1 MQYNIFWRKKI
12 RNRPLPLD
20 WPGCHQHFL
29 KKLWCNFW
37 GVRGVARHNRPWAGG
52 FGPLQTKQSDVTLG
66 VQRDP
71 ESVRGRLGRAG
82 PAAKEGGKRTKLL
95 GRKGMMWD
103 SAELLRSLSLRC
115 ASTSERNNW
124 AARVSTEWVFVWS
137 AWCQS
142 CRPASLNVNT
152 MDQSVAIQETLE
164 REENC
169 IMVSFPTHTH
179 WFVVDQRIRL

>member
-1 MQYNIFWRKKI
+1 MDFK
-12 RNRPLPLD
+12 RPLPLD
-20 WPGCHQHFL
+20 WPGVINTSSKSFDATSEECEVLQDITVFELAASGLCKPNRVTSHWVYSAILNQ
-29 KKLWCNFW
+29 C
-37 GVRGVARHNRPWAGG
+37 VADWVG
-52 FGPLQTKQSDVTLG
+52 LG
-66 VQRDP
+66 QQRRK
-71 ESVRGRLGRAG
+71 VG
-82 PAAKEGGKRTKLL
+82 KEEKLL

-124 AARVSTEWVFVWS
+124 AARVSTEWVFVWR

-179 WFVVDQRIRL
+179 WFVVDQRIKL

>member
-82 PAAKEGGKRTKLL
+82 PAAKEGGKRRSFCAPFHCAALPLQREIT
-95 GRKGMMWD
+95 
-103 SAELLRSLSLRC
+103 ELLEFPRSGFSFGVRG
-115 ASTSERNNW
+115 AKVVAQQAWMSTLWISP
-124 AARVSTEWVFVWS
+124 SQFKK
-137 AWCQS
+137 
-142 CRPASLNVNT
+142 L
-152 MDQSVAIQETLE
+152 
-164 REENC
+164 
-169 IMVSFPTHTH
+169 
-179 WFVVDQRIRL
+179 